1 MPRHRRKNRFTPY
14 TKDEI
19 KAVITL
25 WEDKSTQEIAEELG
39 RKTSSIGY
47 IANAIR
53 KEGYR
58 LPKKTKR
65 GTFNLLVKEVIAE
78 LALPKRR

>member
-1 MPRHRRKNRFTPY
+1 MPRHKKRQSPF

-25 WEDKSTQEIAEELG
+25 WEDKSTNEIAEELG
-39 RKTSSIGY
+39 RRTSSICY

-53 KEGYR
+53 KEGYT
-58 LPKKTKR
+58 LSKKTKR
-65 GTFNLLVKEVIAE
+65 GTMNLLIKEVIAE
-78 LALPKRR
+78 LAHPRKR